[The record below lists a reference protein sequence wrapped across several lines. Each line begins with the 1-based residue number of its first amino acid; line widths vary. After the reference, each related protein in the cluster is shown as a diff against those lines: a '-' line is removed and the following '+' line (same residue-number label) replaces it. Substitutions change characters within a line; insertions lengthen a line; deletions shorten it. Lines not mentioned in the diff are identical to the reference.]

1 METLEQNRAI
11 PLTRQQPMSPYE
23 KLNTMTS
30 RKKNQLIYWSLVY
43 GLNEAKSS
51 KNTIWVKLYI
61 MFQASD
67 WMFDKNLLLIVG
79 IIAIHLH

>member
-1 METLEQNRAI
+1 
-11 PLTRQQPMSPYE
+11 MSPYE
-23 KLNTMTS
+23 KLNIMTS
-30 RKKNQLIYWSLVY
+30 RKKKPIDFKFYQSLVY

-67 WMFDKNLLLIVG
+67 LMFEKNLLLIVG
-79 IIAIHLH
+79 ITAIHLH